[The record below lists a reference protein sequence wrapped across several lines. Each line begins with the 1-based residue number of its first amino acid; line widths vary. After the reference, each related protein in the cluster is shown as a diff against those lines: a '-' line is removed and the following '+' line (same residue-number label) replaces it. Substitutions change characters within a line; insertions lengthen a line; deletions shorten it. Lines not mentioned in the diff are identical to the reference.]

1 MSEKWKQRILLFFP
15 FAILAAGMILISTF
29 FLYTYR
35 QIAFEHTS
43 APWEILLT
51 SSPRT
56 APPYLQALEN
66 YNSLTALDTLV
77 KHYLDTHR

>member
-43 APWEILLT
+43 ALCEIILK
-51 SSPRT
+51 SSPE
-56 APPYLQALEN
+56 AEPQLLEALKD
-66 YNSLTALDTLV
+66 YHSLTE
-77 KHYLDTHR
+77 